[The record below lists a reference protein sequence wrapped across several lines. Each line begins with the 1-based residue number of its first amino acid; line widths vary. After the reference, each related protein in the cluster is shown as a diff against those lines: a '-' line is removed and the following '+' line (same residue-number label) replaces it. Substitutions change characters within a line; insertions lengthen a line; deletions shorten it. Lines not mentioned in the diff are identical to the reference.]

1 MKRNSLYLVAIVV
14 AMLLAFS
21 ASHALAADMVFVV
34 PLQGPVTPSTADF
47 VSRNIQKA
55 NVMDAACVVV
65 AIDTPGGL
73 ADSMKDIVQAML
85 ASRIPV
91 VAYVWPSGARAAS
104 AGVMITMAAD
114 VAAMAEG
121 TNIGAAHPVS
131 ATGGNMDYTMAQK
144 AVSDM
149 AANARSV
156 AQKRGRNAQWVEDAI
171 RQSVSATQQEAL
183 ELNVID
189 LLAKDFDDLIEQ
201 LDGMEIEGKGIL
213 KTLGAVIQWAEETWR
228 DRLLKTLSNPNF
240 AYIFFLLGLAG
251 LYFEFSNPGAIFP
264 GVIGAISLVLAFYSM
279 QTLPVNYA
287 GVLLILLAGVFFILE
302 INITSFGALTIG
314 GILALTLGSLML
326 FDSDIPA
333 LRVSFLVM
341 IPAIAITSLFFIAIA
356 TSVVK
361 AHISRPQTGY
371 LGFVGKSGVV
381 RKVNEDGSS
390 GKVFVAGEIWNAKF
404 AGPVKSGDTVRITAV
419 EGLKLTAE
427 KEE

>member
-1 MKRNSLYLVAIVV
+1 MKRKSLYRAAIAAVV
-14 AMLLAFS
+14 LLALS
-21 ASHALAADMVFVV
+21 ASIVHAAGTVFVV

-47 VSRNIQKA
+47 VTRNIQQA
-55 NVMDAACVVV
+55 NAMDAACVVI

-73 ADSMKDIVQAML
+73 ADSMKDIVQAIL

-91 VAYVWPSGARAAS
+91 VCYVWPAGARAAS

-121 TNIGAAHPVS
+121 TNMGAAHPVS
-131 ATGGNMDYTMAQK
+131 ATGGNMDYTSSEK
-144 AVSDM
+144 AVNDM

-171 RQSVSATQQEAL
+171 RQSVSASANEAL

-189 LLAKDFDDLIEQ
+189 LVAKDIDELIEQ
-201 LDGMEIEGKGIL
+201 LDGREIEGKGAL
-213 KTLGAVIQWAEETWR
+213 ATLGAAVKWAEETWR

-264 GVIGAISLVLAFYSM
+264 GVIGAISLILAFYSL

-302 INITSFGALTIG
+302 ISITSFGALTIG

-333 LRVSFLVM
+333 LRVSFSVM

-356 TSVVK
+356 ASVVR
-361 AHISRPQTGY
+361 AHIRRPHTGY
-371 LGFVGKSGVV
+371 LGFVGKTGVV
-381 RKVNEDGSS
+381 RKINEDGSS

-404 AGPVKSGDTVRITAV
+404 SGPVKTGDSVRITAV
-419 EGLKLTAE
+419 EGLVLTAE
-427 KEE
+427 KE